1 MKIGLVGYQGSGKST
16 LFGWLT
22 GMQADPALSHTTQS
36 AMATVPDE
44 RIESLCAIYHPK
56 KVTRAALEIVDT
68 PGLVPS
74 HEGAPSHAGNAA
86 RLSMIREAGCLVHV
100 VGAFQIDD
108 PFSRLASFDED
119 LLLADL
125 EIVTR
130 RVEKLRESVKKPR
143 PSRDQEFAEL
153 AALEPLLEALESGT
167 PLAEIKLSEEQLRV
181 TRPFQL
187 LTEKPRFIFF
197 NLADDEQQPDR
208 FLSKLDASIRGA
220 AVPVG
225 LAAELA
231 EMDAEDRAEF
241 EREMGIAGAEAGPL
255 IREIM
260 DASGQMLFFTAGDKE
275 VRSWMIRRGS
285 TAIEAAEGIH
295 TDFARG
301 FIRAESMTCDDL
313 FRLGSEREVKAANLM
328 HRESKDYVI
337 QDGDILYILSNV

>member
-22 GMQADPALSHTTQS
+22 GVPADPALSHTTQS

-44 RIESLCAIYHPK
+44 RIESLCKIYHPK
-56 KVTRAALEIVDT
+56 KVTKAALEIVDT
-68 PGLVPS
+68 PGLAPS
-74 HEGAPSHAGNAA
+74 HEGNAA

-100 VGAFQIDD
+100 VDAFQNDD

-143 PSRDQEFAEL
+143 PSREQERAEL
-153 AALEPLLEALESGT
+153 TALEPLLEALESGT
-167 PLAEIKLSEEQLRV
+167 PLAEIDLSDEQLRV
-181 TRPFQL
+181 TRSFQL
-187 LTEKPRFIFF
+187 LTEKSRFVLF
-197 NLADDEQQPDR
+197 NLADDEEQPGR
-208 FLSKLDASIRGA
+208 FLSKLDTSGRSEAVCGA

-225 LAAELA
+225 LAAELT

-241 EREMGIAGAEAGPL
+241 EREMSITGAEAGPL
-255 IREIM
+255 IRDLM
-260 DASGQMLFFTAGDKE
+260 NASGQMLFFTAGDKE
-275 VRSWMIRRGS
+275 VRTWMIGQGS
-285 TAIEAAEGIH
+285 TAVEAADGIH

-301 FIRAESMTCDDL
+301 FIRAERMTCDDL
-313 FRLGSEREVKAANLM
+313 FRLGSEREIKAANLM
-328 HRESKDYVI
+328 HREPKDYVI